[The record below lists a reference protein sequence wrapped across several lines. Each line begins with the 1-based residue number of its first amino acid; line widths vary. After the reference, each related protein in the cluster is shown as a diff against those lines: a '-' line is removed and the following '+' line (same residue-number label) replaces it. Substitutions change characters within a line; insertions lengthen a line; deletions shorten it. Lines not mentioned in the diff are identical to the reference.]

1 MQAILFAIVAYFG
14 WGSGDIF
21 GTVASRKIGPYSAT
35 LWFLILQTV
44 LLSFFSYPFLGN
56 LKQYSLQMLL
66 FNITLG
72 IIATAG
78 LVAFYEGLRIGSAS
92 LVGTISA
99 SFAAFVVVLSI
110 IFFKEAISTNQAI
123 AIIIVFVGFIL
134 ASLDFD
140 ELKKRKVKVGREI
153 ILAIVA
159 MITWSIYWT
168 FIKVPI
174 KEVGWFWPH
183 YINTL
188 SAIPVLFL
196 YIYARKMGVT
206 SLNHKG
212 AFLPIL
218 LNAALLGAGSLAFN
232 FSLQEGLAAVVAPI
246 AGSYPTLFVAL
257 AFWFFKDKI
266 TKLQVGGIIITLIGI
281 VALSFAS

>member
-35 LWFLILQTV
+35 LWFLILQAMLLGIFSV
-44 LLSFFSYPFLGN
+44 LFLGN
-56 LKQYSLQMLL
+56 LKLYSPQVLL
-66 FNITLG
+66 LNVVLG
-72 IIATAG
+72 VIGTAG

-99 SFAAFVVVLSI
+99 SFAAVVVVLSI
-110 IFFKEAISTNQAI
+110 IFFKEAISAQQTAAI
-123 AIIIVFVGFIL
+123 VIVFFGFLL

-140 ELKKRKVKVGREI
+140 ELKNRKVKVGREI

-168 FIKVPI
+168 FIKIPI
-174 KEVGWFWPH
+174 REVGWFWPH
-183 YINTL
+183 YLNTL
-188 SAIPVLFL
+188 SSIPALFF
-196 YIYARKMGVT
+196 YIYLRKIAVT
-206 SLNHKG
+206 SVNKNG
-212 AFLPIL
+212 ALVPIF
-218 LNAALLGAGSLAFN
+218 LNAALLGSGSLAFN
-232 FSLQEGLAAVVAPI
+232 FALQEGLAAIVAPI

-266 TKLQVGGIIITLIGI
+266 TKLQVGGIIVTLAGI